1 MEVVPEFDGPRIVRV
16 TVTGDDLTSLDF
28 RRINFSALRQKAP
41 PPDMGPIAEAMTYLD
56 QHRPKKGPGNLDN
69 KFYEAFVVAYRGLSS
84 TRRPVAIL
92 SERLGV
98 PHVRVKS
105 WAVQARKH
113 GFMAPSRK
121 GVIGR

>member
-1 MEVVPEFDGPRIVRV
+1 MEVVPEFDGPRIVRL
-16 TVTGDDLTSLDF
+16 TITGDDLTSIDL
-28 RRINFSALRQKAP
+28 RELNFGALRQQAP
-41 PPDMGPIAEAMTYLD
+41 PPDMDSLTEAMTYLD
-56 QHRPKKGPGNLDN
+56 QHRPKKGPGNLDD
-69 KFYEAFVVAYRGLSS
+69 KFYAAFTVVYRGLAS
-84 TRRPVAIL
+84 TKRPVAIL

-121 GVIGR
+121 GVVGR